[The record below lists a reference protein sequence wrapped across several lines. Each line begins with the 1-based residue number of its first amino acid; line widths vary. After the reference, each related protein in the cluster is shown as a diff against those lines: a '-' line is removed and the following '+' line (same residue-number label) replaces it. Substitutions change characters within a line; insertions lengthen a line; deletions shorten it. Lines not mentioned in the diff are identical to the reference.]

1 MARYENLNVTT
12 LNVNKITPMR
22 VSNSFPANV
31 LDLTGVTPGTG
42 TTGFIIKAGTSA
54 AMLTD
59 SNAGGSAIKCYVNY
73 TGTTGR
79 YTGLWM
85 ANYFNADWT
94 SATQGAGIYA
104 IRGEAG
110 QKAATT
116 MTMSS
121 NQGYVAG
128 VQGKLTINGTTAGS
142 WYMCAGLFQV
152 QNATTASFGSGA
164 QVYGIWV
171 DNQASGENWPSGASH
186 MINVTNN
193 GGTLDNFMYFYGN
206 NNVSY
211 FAQFGACAGAVSD
224 SGAGGSTSKYLKC
237 KIDGVAYSILIKS
250 DA

>member
-22 VSNSFPANV
+22 TGSSFPVNV

-59 SNAGGSAIKCYVNY
+59 ANAGGAAIKCYINY

-85 ANYFNADWT
+85 ANYLNADWT
-94 SATQGAGIYA
+94 SATQGAGIYS
-104 IRGEAG
+104 IRGEVG

-121 NQGYVAG
+121 NQGYMAG
-128 VQGKLTINGTTAGS
+128 VQGKISVNGTTAGS

-152 QNATTASFGSGA
+152 QCATTATFGAGA
-164 QVYGIWV
+164 QLYGIWV
-171 DNQASGENWPSGASH
+171 DNQASGEAWPVGGSH

-193 GGTLDNFMYFYGN
+193 GAAIDDFMYFYGGN
-206 NNVSY
+206 SVSY
-211 FAQFGACAGAVSD
+211 VFQFSTCGTCVSD

-237 KIDGVAYSILIKS
+237 TIDGVAYSILIKS